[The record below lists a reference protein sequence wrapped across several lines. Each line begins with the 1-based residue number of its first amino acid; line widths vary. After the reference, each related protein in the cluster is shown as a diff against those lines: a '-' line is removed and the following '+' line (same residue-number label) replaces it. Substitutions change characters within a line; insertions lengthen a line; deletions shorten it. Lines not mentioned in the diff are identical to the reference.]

1 MIPFNPFFSMELH
14 FLSILMWFV
23 RKRGFVFLSVITCYF
38 LHRVLFLI
46 FMNYVYLFICL
57 FIFLELAESLSVN
70 WRGSVQICIYSV
82 NLNIKIPVQEIL
94 QAVMTNSNAVMADE
108 RNHRITISALSI
120 VSHTK

>member
-1 MIPFNPFFSMELH
+1 
-14 FLSILMWFV
+14 
-23 RKRGFVFLSVITCYF
+23 
-38 LHRVLFLI
+38 
-46 FMNYVYLFICL
+46 MNYVYLFICL

-82 NLNIKIPVQEIL
+82 NLNIKIRVQEIL

-120 VSHTK
+120 V

>member
-14 FLSILMWFV
+14 FFEYFNV
-23 RKRGFVFLSVITCYF
+23 ACQKERFCFLKCYNMLF
-38 LHRVLFLI
+38 SPSCLVPDLHELR
-46 FMNYVYLFICL
+46 LFICL

-82 NLNIKIPVQEIL
+82 NLNIKIRVQEIL

-120 VSHTK
+120 V